1 MLRLEWFEW
10 TDDGYPTE
18 GSLGRLERELKEAD
32 IFRAMELFYAAL
44 RENYY
49 SDAVGETEVEVRG
62 EPTRVWG
69 YHTMGWIG
77 NENIISVLRTS
88 WLWPMLLERHDAGG
102 TIILRIQ
109 TIYKIWWIA

>member
-77 NENIISVLRTS
+77 NEDIIETCAPETPDFNPGRKARASPPLVV
-88 WLWPMLLERHDAGG
+88 AV
-102 TIILRIQ
+102 
-109 TIYKIWWIA
+109 